1 MNSPRDDNVPF
12 LQSHDFRITILTFV
26 ESISNIV
33 KPCQAIVDGD
43 VVTRHGIRNG
53 ERKVE
58 FLLEVEGLK
67 KSFGGV
73 AALRDGRF
81 QLRPGSVH
89 ALCGGNG
96 AGKSTFLKILMGIHK
111 RDAGSIRRR
120 GKDVDYASP
129 AEALA
134 AGIAIIEQE
143 LSPIPHMTV
152 AENIY
157 LGREPSARFGGI
169 DFKTMNRNAQSLLDR
184 LQFNIRATQFMMN
197 LSVAQVQLVEI
208 AKALSHDAEVIFMDE
223 PTSAI
228 GEKEAQQLFATIER
242 LKAEGKGVVYVSHR
256 LSEIFQIADSYTAFR
271 DGSYVGSGALADID
285 RPGLI
290 RLIVGR
296 ELGEEYIKTNV
307 PTATPGLEVA
317 GLTAEGKV
325 NDISFTA
332 HKGEIF
338 GIYGLMGSGRT
349 EIFNCIFGVDAVSS
363 GQIKLAGEPITV
375 RKPAEAMQ
383 HGIAFVTEDR
393 KLTGLNLIDSV
404 RNNICLA
411 SLPEMSPHFSMDRR
425 AEASASR
432 DMIQRF
438 GIKAARDSMPVSGLS
453 GGNQQ
458 KVVLGKWFLRRPKVL
473 LLDEPTRGVDVGAKR
488 EIYRI
493 ICDFAAEGGTVIMIS
508 SEIDEVLGMS
518 DRILVMRQGR
528 SAGILKR
535 EEADA
540 QSLVHLS
547 T

>member
-1 MNSPRDDNVPF
+1 M
-12 LQSHDFRITILTFV
+12 
-26 ESISNIV
+26 
-33 KPCQAIVDGD
+33 
-43 VVTRHGIRNG
+43 
-53 ERKVE
+53 E

-81 QLRPGSVH
+81 QLRSGSVH

-169 DFKTMNRNAQSLLDR
+169 DFKTMNRNAQALLDR

-290 RLIVGR
+290 RMIVGR

-307 PTATPGLEVA
+307 PTAAPGLEVA

-363 GQIKLAGEPITV
+363 GEIKLAGEPITV

-411 SLPEMSPHFSMDRR
+411 SLPEMSPRFSMDRR
-425 AEASASR
+425 AEASASQ
-432 DMIQRF
+432 DMIKRF

-458 KVVLGKWFLRRPKVL
+458 KVVLGKWFLRKPKVL

-488 EIYRI
+488 EIYRV
-493 ICDFAAEGGTVIMIS
+493 ICDFAAEGGTVIMNS
-508 SEIDEVLGMS
+508 SEIDEILGMS
-518 DRILVMRQGR
+518 DRILVMRQGH

>member
-1 MNSPRDDNVPF
+1 MD
-12 LQSHDFRITILTFV
+12 
-26 ESISNIV
+26 
-33 KPCQAIVDGD
+33 
-43 VVTRHGIRNG
+43 
-53 ERKVE
+53 

-120 GKDVDYASP
+120 GKEVDYASP
-129 AEALA
+129 AEALS

-169 DFKTMNRNAQSLLDR
+169 DFKSMNRDAQALLER

-228 GEKEAQQLFATIER
+228 GEKEAQQLFSTIER
-242 LKAEGKGVVYVSHR
+242 LKAEGKGIVYVSHR

-290 RLIVGR
+290 RMIVGR

-307 PTATPGLEVA
+307 PTDVPGLDVS
-317 GLTAEGKV
+317 GLRADGKID
-325 NDISFTA
+325 NISFVA

-349 EIFNCIFGVDAVSS
+349 EIFNCIFGLDTAS
-363 GQIKLAGEPITV
+363 GGELKLGGQPITV
-375 RKPAEAMQ
+375 RKPAEAMR

-393 KLTGLNLIDSV
+393 KLTGLNLADSV

-411 SLPEMSPHFSMDRR
+411 SLPEMSPHFSMDRQ
-425 AEASASR
+425 AEAAASL
-432 DMIQRF
+432 DMIKRF
-438 GIKAARDSMPVSGLS
+438 GIKAAHDSMSVSGLS

-458 KVVLGKWFLRRPKVL
+458 KVVLGKWFLRKPKVL

-540 QSLVHLS
+540 QTLVHLS

>member
-1 MNSPRDDNVPF
+1 MD
-12 LQSHDFRITILTFV
+12 
-26 ESISNIV
+26 
-33 KPCQAIVDGD
+33 
-43 VVTRHGIRNG
+43 
-53 ERKVE
+53 

-120 GKDVDYASP
+120 GKEVDYASP
-129 AEALA
+129 AEALS

-169 DFKTMNRNAQSLLDR
+169 DFKSMNRNAQALLER

-228 GEKEAQQLFATIER
+228 GEKEAQQLFSTIER
-242 LKAEGKGVVYVSHR
+242 LKAEGKGIVYVSHR

-290 RLIVGR
+290 RMIVGR

-307 PTATPGLEVA
+307 PTDVPGLDVS
-317 GLTAEGKV
+317 GLRADGKID
-325 NDISFTA
+325 NISFVA

-349 EIFNCIFGVDAVSS
+349 EIFNCIFGLDTAS
-363 GQIKLAGEPITV
+363 GGELKLGGQPITV
-375 RKPAEAMQ
+375 RKPAEAMR

-393 KLTGLNLIDSV
+393 KLTGLNLTDSV

-411 SLPEMSPHFSMDRR
+411 SLPEMSPHFSMDRQ
-425 AEASASR
+425 AEAAASL
-432 DMIQRF
+432 DMIKRF
-438 GIKAARDSMPVSGLS
+438 GIKAAHDSMSVSGLS

-458 KVVLGKWFLRRPKVL
+458 KVVLGKWFLRKPKVL

-540 QSLVHLS
+540 QTLVHLS

>member
-1 MNSPRDDNVPF
+1 M
-12 LQSHDFRITILTFV
+12 
-26 ESISNIV
+26 
-33 KPCQAIVDGD
+33 
-43 VVTRHGIRNG
+43 
-53 ERKVE
+53 E
-58 FLLEVEGLK
+58 FLLEVEGLQ

-81 QLRPGSVH
+81 QLRAGSVH

-96 AGKSTFLKILMGIHK
+96 AGKSTFLKILMGIHA
-111 RDAGSIRRR
+111 RDAGLIRRR
-120 GKDVDYASP
+120 GKEVDYASP

-169 DFKTMNRNAQSLLDR
+169 DFKTMNRSAQALLDR
-184 LQFNIRATQFMMN
+184 LEFNIRATQFMMN

-228 GEKEAQQLFATIER
+228 GEKEAQQLFSTIER
-242 LKAEGKGVVYVSHR
+242 LKAEGKGIVYVSHR

-271 DGSYVGSGALADID
+271 DGSYVGSGAIADID
-285 RPGLI
+285 RAGLI
-290 RLIVGR
+290 RMIVGR
-296 ELGEEYIKTNV
+296 ELGEEYIKTNT
-307 PTATPGLEVA
+307 PTATAGFEVS
-317 GLTAEGKV
+317 GLTAPGKID
-325 NDISFTA
+325 DISFVA
-332 HKGEIF
+332 RKGEIF

-349 EIFNCIFGVDAVSS
+349 EIFDCIFGLDAPTS
-363 GQIKLAGEPITV
+363 GNMKLAGQSISV

-393 KLTGLNLIDSV
+393 KLTGLNLSDSV

-411 SLPEMSPHFSMDRR
+411 SLPEMSPQFSMDRR
-425 AEASASR
+425 AEAAASAA
-432 DMIQRF
+432 MIERF
-438 GIKAARDSMPVSGLS
+438 GIKAARDSMAVSGLS

-458 KVVLGKWFLRRPKVL
+458 KVVLGKWFLRKPKVL

-528 SAGILKR
+528 SAGILERK
-535 EEADA
+535 EADA
-540 QSLVHLS
+540 QALVHLS